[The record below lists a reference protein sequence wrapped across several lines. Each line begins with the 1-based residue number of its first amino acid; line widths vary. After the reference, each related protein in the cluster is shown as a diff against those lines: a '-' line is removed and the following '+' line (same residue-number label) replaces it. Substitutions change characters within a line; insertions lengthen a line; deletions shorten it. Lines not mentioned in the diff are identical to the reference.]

1 MSDVAT
7 ARFSCTGCGKSYA
20 WKPEIAGKRVK
31 CKCGTVITVP
41 QTNPVEQQEPEDL
54 YDIAPDEAPAA
65 PKRAP
70 VTPPQIAAARAAAAA
85 ASSGSSSAA
94 LPYAG
99 PPQRDHMTNDV
110 LMD

>member
-7 ARFSCTGCGKSYA
+7 ARFTCTGCGKTYA

-31 CKCGTVITVP
+31 CKCGTVIPVRARN
-41 QTNPVEQQEPEDL
+41 QVEQQEPEDL
-54 YDIAPDEAPAA
+54 YDLAPDEQPAA

-70 VTPPQIAAARAAAAA
+70 AIPPQVAAAAAARAA

-94 LPYAG
+94 IGYQTG
-99 PPQRDHMTNDV
+99 PTARDH
-110 LMD
+110 